1 MEGSKESVI
10 VVAELPGL
18 KLFSDGSFSR
28 YELPDMSV
36 TPSPEASLGED
47 KGVASKDMTLDNDL
61 GLWVR
66 IYLPPLGNEQHGTPI
81 PVCLYFHGGAF
92 CVGSASWK
100 PFHALCIRVAAA
112 AEAIVVSVNYRLA
125 PEHRLPAAYDDC
137 TAALSWLRSGGGGD
151 PWIQRH
157 ADLSK
162 LFLMGDSAGG
172 NIVHHLVLGDAEL
185 NLRRA
190 QMGGVVMVQPAFAG
204 EARTPSE
211 AESPEAMEESDLRRG
226 LALPLGTNRDHPYLN
241 PMASQS
247 SELVNA
253 TLPPLLIVVGG
264 RDIMRDRQREY
275 YQGLRSYGKEVKTVE
290 FEEED
295 HGFYAWKPDVE
306 STELLIQEIARFVKN
321 SS

>member
-1 MEGSKESVI
+1 MEGSNKSVI

-18 KLFSDGSFSR
+18 KLYSDGSFCR
-28 YELPDMSV
+28 YELPNMSV
-36 TPSPEASLGED
+36 TPSPDALLLED
-47 KGVASKDMTLDNDL
+47 KGVASKDITLDNDL

-66 IYLPPLGNEQHGTPI
+66 IYLPPLGNEHGTPI

-92 CVGSASWK
+92 CVGSPSWK
-100 PFHALCIRVAAA
+100 PFHTLCIRVAAA
-112 AEAIVVSVNYRLA
+112 SGAIVVSVNYRLA

-172 NIVHHLVLGDAEL
+172 NIVHHVVLRDAEL
-185 NLRRA
+185 KLRGA
-190 QMGGVVMVQPAFAG
+190 VMVQPAFAG
-204 EARTPSE
+204 EERTPSE
-211 AESPEAMEESDLRRG
+211 AESPEAMEESDLKRG

-241 PMASQS
+241 PMALQTC
-247 SELVNA
+247 ELGHA
-253 TLPPLLIVVGG
+253 TFPPLLIVVGG

-275 YQGLRSYGKEVKTVE
+275 YQGLRLYGKEVKTVE

-295 HGFYAWKPDVE
+295 HGSYAWKPDVE
-306 STELLIQEIARFVKN
+306 STELLIQEIARFVKTKP
-321 SS
+321 